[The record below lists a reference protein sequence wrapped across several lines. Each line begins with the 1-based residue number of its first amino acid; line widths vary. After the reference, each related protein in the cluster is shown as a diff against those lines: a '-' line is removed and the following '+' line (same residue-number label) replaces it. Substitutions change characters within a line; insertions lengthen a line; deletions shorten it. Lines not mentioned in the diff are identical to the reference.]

1 MPDYGKVDG
10 EFFETHI
17 YPHLGAERAEI
28 AIGPQHGV
36 DFGLVDL
43 GERSLVVATDPIS
56 ILPELGFER
65 AGRFAFEVVCADVAV
80 SGLPPAYLSLDFTLP
95 PSMTDGEFATFWQA
109 FDHEASELG
118 ASIVAG
124 HTARYEGCSYPWVGG
139 ATVMGVG
146 SGDDIVRP
154 DGARPGDALV
164 LTTGPAV
171 EAVGLLTTLFGDEMD
186 LPVATLD
193 TARERL
199 GDARAVR
206 DALAAAAAGPVTAM
220 HDVTEGGLRNALC
233 EMAASTGTRFAI
245 ERERVPMRPG
255 VEAVCEYFDIDPWAA
270 TSAGTLLI
278 AVEQAGAESVLDAL
292 DARGTTAALVG
303 HVTEGTGAY
312 ADGERVEPPAADPS
326 WDVYAEYAE

>member
-1 MPDYGKVDG
+1 MPDYGKVDSA
-10 EFFETHI
+10 FFEEHI
-17 YPHLGAERAEI
+17 YPHLGAEREEVAV
-28 AIGPQHGV
+28 GPQHGV
-36 DFGLVDL
+36 DFGLIDL

-95 PSMTDGEFATFWQA
+95 PSMTDAEFATFWQA
-109 FDHEASELG
+109 FDREVSDVG

-146 SGDDIVRP
+146 SADEIVRP

-171 EAVGLLTTLFGDEMD
+171 EAVGLLTTLFGDQMD
-186 LPVATLD
+186 LPAATIA

-199 GDARAVR
+199 DDARAVR

-233 EMAASTGTRFAI
+233 EMAASTGARFDI

-255 VEAVCEYFDIDPWAA
+255 VETVCEYLDIDPWAA
-270 TSAGTLLI
+270 TSAGTLLL
-278 AVEQAGAESVLDAL
+278 AVEPDGVEPVLDAL
-292 DARGTTAALVG
+292 DARDTTAAVVG
-303 HVTEGTGAY
+303 SVAEGTGAY
-312 ADGERVEPPAADPS
+312 VDDERIAPPDGDPS
-326 WDVYAEYAE
+326 WDVYADYAE